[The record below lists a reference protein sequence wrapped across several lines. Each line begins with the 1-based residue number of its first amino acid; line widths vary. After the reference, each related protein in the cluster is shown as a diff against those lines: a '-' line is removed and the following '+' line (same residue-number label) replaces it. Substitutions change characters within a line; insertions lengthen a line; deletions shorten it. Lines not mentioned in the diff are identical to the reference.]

1 MLFYVFVDMLNEHSS
16 LDVWTSDKKYGQINN
31 LLLSWSILDKSQFAD
46 AATTVTEGCL
56 RTGFDI
62 FVEEDVKQSIKEDE
76 EDEEAEGQ
84 PPTKKAKTEE

>member
-56 RTGFDI
+56 RAGFDI
-62 FVEEDVKQSIKEDE
+62 FVEDVKQSIKDE
-76 EDEEAEGQ
+76 EEEEGQ